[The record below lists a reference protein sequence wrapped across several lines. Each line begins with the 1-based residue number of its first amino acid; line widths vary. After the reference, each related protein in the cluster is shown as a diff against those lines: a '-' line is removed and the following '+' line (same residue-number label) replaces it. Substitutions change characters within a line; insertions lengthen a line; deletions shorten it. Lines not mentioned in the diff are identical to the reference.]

1 MVIFRDIRK
10 TNCLIHRLKPKNS
23 ANSSTRNLW
32 LKSAMMLEYIGFN
45 KAANLITKALEKT
58 IADKI
63 VTYDL
68 ARHMG
73 IDPVKTSEFAK
84 AILERME
91 K

>member
-1 MVIFRDIRK
+1 MVIFRDIWK
-10 TNCLIHRLKPKNS
+10 TNRLIHRLKPKNS
-23 ANSSTRNLW
+23 ANSSTRNLE

-45 KAANLITKALEKT
+45 EAANLITKALEKT

-73 IDPVKTSEFAK
+73 IEPVRTSEFAR
-84 AILERME
+84 AIIERME
-91 K
+91 E

>member
-1 MVIFRDIRK
+1 VVIFRDIRK

>member
-1 MVIFRDIRK
+1 VVILRDIRK
-10 TNCLIHRLKPKNS
+10 TNRLIYRLKPKKS
-23 ANSSTRNLW
+23 ANSSTRNLE

-45 KAANLITKALEKT
+45 EAANLITKALEKT

-73 IDPVKTSEFAK
+73 IEPVRTSEFAR
-84 AILERME
+84 AIMERME
-91 K
+91 E